1 MQFTIGKTVPD
12 EGIEPGLY
20 LVMDFMHGD
29 GDRYETLRVFRVDNT
44 PQGRQELEDAIE
56 LTRRAQ
62 KLMAPGGGRDAEAGS
77 EILYDTVVGD
87 EWPGDVTADHQFKA
101 RCNAYYVRYFDDC
114 GVEYEV
120 DIAE

>member
-1 MQFTIGKTVPD
+1 MLFMIGNPVPA
-12 EGIEPGLY
+12 ETIEPGFY

-29 GDRYETLRVFRVDNT
+29 ADKYETLRVLHVDDT
-44 PQGRQELEDAIE
+44 DQGRQELEEAIE
-56 LTRRAQ
+56 LTIRAQ
-62 KLMAPGGGRDAEAGS
+62 KLMAPGGGCDAEAGS

-101 RCNAYYVRYFDDC
+101 RCQAYYVRYFDDC

-120 DIAE
+120 DLED